1 MIIKVLGSAAGGG
14 FPQINCNCRNCAGVR
29 AGDAA
34 FSARTQTSLAVSA
47 DHRSWV
53 LLNASPDLRQQI
65 NNTPELA
72 PAHGGGARASPIA
85 SVVVTGGEVDH
96 VAGLLNLREGLRFT
110 LFATAPILAILAAN
124 GIFDVLSEAHV
135 RRTALPLGAPTPVA
149 AGLSVEAFAVPGKT
163 PLYLEADAERPKADA
178 ATIGVKISETAGGA
192 AFYFIP
198 GCAWFDADL
207 VARLRGADL
216 VLFDGT
222 LFTDEEMVAQGLSQK
237 TGRSMGHVSMDGP
250 QGSMAACAG
259 LGIGRRVYVHINNS
273 NPVLEAASAQRA
285 ALERAG
291 WEVGFDGMEF
301 RL

>member
-1 MIIKVLGSAAGGG
+1 
-14 FPQINCNCRNCAGVR
+14 
-29 AGDAA
+29 
-34 FSARTQTSLAVSA
+34 
-47 DHRSWV
+47 V

-72 PAHGGGARASPIA
+72 PPSDHGARASPIA
-85 SVVVTGGEVDH
+85 SVVVTGAEVDN
-96 VAGLLNLREGLRFT
+96 VAGLLSLREGLHFT

-124 GIFDVLSEAHV
+124 SIFDVLNGAHV
-135 RRTALPLGAPTPVA
+135 QRTALPLGMPTPVA
-149 AGLSVEAFAVPGKT
+149 AGLSVEAFAVPGKV
-163 PLYLEADAERPKADA
+163 PLYLEAGADGPEADA
-178 ATIGVKISETAGGA
+178 ATIGLKISEVASGA

-198 GCAWFDADL
+198 GCAWFDAAL
-207 VARLRGADL
+207 AARLRGADL

-222 LFTDEEMVAQGLSQK
+222 LFTDAEMVAQGLAQK
-237 TGRSMGHVSMDGP
+237 TGRSMGHVCMDGP

-273 NPVLEAASAQRA
+273 NPVLAAASAQRA

-291 WEVGFDGMEF
+291 WEVGFDGMEL

>member
-1 MIIKVLGSAAGGG
+1 
-14 FPQINCNCRNCAGVR
+14 
-29 AGDAA
+29 
-34 FSARTQTSLAVSA
+34 
-47 DHRSWV
+47 
-53 LLNASPDLRQQI
+53 
-65 NNTPELA
+65 
-72 PAHGGGARASPIA
+72 
-85 SVVVTGGEVDH
+85 VVVTGGEVDN

-124 GIFDVLSEAHV
+124 SIFDVLNGAHV
-135 RRTALPLGAPTPVA
+135 QRTALPLGVPTPVA
-149 AGLSVEAFAVPGKT
+149 AGLSVEAFAVPGKV
-163 PLYLEADAERPKADA
+163 PLYLEAGADRSEADA
-178 ATIGVKISETAGGA
+178 ATIGLKISEVPSGA

-198 GCAWFDADL
+198 GCAWLDAAL
-207 VARLRGADL
+207 TARLRGADL

-222 LFTDEEMVAQGLSQK
+222 LFTDEEMVVQGLSQK

-273 NPVLEAASAQRA
+273 NPVLAAASAQRA